1 MKNKCMDNVK
11 GIVTR
16 KAAKATVPVD
26 VRRRAILFVILR
38 LRIVSVPWSSGKI
51 GRVGFLARKQHI
63 YQHQSSWDFLDIK

>member
-38 LRIVSVPWSSGKI
+38 LRIVSVPL
-51 GRVGFLARKQHI
+51 FLLWQWRHPEILVEVPYTTTLIASI
-63 YQHQSSWDFLDIK
+63 YDS

>member
-1 MKNKCMDNVK
+1 MKNKCMNNVK

-38 LRIVSVPWSSGKI
+38 LWIVSVPL
-51 GRVGFLARKQHI
+51 LAVEAPGNL
-63 YQHQSSWDFLDIK
+63 S